1 VTATMCLHGC
11 AVTCQL
17 LFLSARSKEE
27 FYSLL
32 KDVQAPDTLAL
43 YDHRLSSKEVELV

>member
-1 VTATMCLHGC
+1 MDDAIALALCSC
-11 AVTCQL
+11 
-17 LFLSARSKEE
+17 SKEE

-43 YDHRLSSKEVELV
+43 YDHRLPPSKLEELKV